1 MLSQSSLH
9 LEQLFPL
16 LFEVFVVLFTSFY
29 NVWFSFTTKQIA
41 LKLLLIILFHLFLL
55 GATGQDLKVDTLP
68 IKSDTLLLTG
78 QDTLAAEQLSKAG
91 PDSLLRIINLN
102 PFFTLQVDSTLMYDL
117 QINRSPE
124 NYFWFLKNAP
134 IGVKIDRKT
143 GLLYFKAERSFFRS
157 GKLKYDQPYSVE
169 IGVQNLRD
177 ASERVETSFTILFYN
192 TEVIVSKLKPTI
204 GGNLSFQEGDSVR
217 FRVQCEQ
224 GTFPVDQIT
233 IVTNEPISN
242 FRTVK
247 YCNDEFEWFI
257 PFDFIKENDTAK
269 QKILVLQFI
278 AADKFQNRDTATV
291 RLVIRPGI
299 NYPQKNLEHQQ
310 VMNDMRKYV
319 MNLKLTFYVI
329 SGNISKTKTTRTGF
343 DITGS
348 STAMVGTILSTA
360 AESQSAKN
368 IGKVMPS
375 VGLTLVPVKE
385 AVAPTR
391 VQEQNTAS
399 QVRATIKRLDYMM
412 TDNAI
417 IGDRDPEI
425 ATKIKR
431 LRDEIK
437 QSQLQLVDL
446 PLVEFD
452 PRYSQDDAE
461 KFFNNPKV
469 NKKYKLKVN

>member
-1 MLSQSSLH
+1 MRYLFILVFSL
-9 LEQLFPL
+9 
-16 LFEVFVVLFTSFY
+16 
-29 NVWFSFTTKQIA
+29 FSFQISAQEVTT
-41 LKLLLIILFHLFLL
+41 
-55 GATGQDLKVDTLP
+55 DTLP
-68 IKSDTLLLTG
+68 TKTDSLLLD
-78 QDTLAAEQLSKAG
+78 QVSKPD

-117 QINRSPE
+117 QINKPSE

-134 IGVKIDRKT
+134 VGVKIDRNT
-143 GLLYFKAERSFFRS
+143 GFLYFKAERSFFRS
-157 GKLKYDQPYSVE
+157 GKLKYDQPYTVE

-177 ASERVETSFTILFYN
+177 ATERVESSFTILFYN

-204 GGNLSFQEGDSVR
+204 GDNLPIQEGDSVR

-224 GTFPVDQIT
+224 GTFPVEQIT

-242 FRTVK
+242 FKTVK
-247 YCNDEFEWFI
+247 YCNDEFEWFV

-269 QKILVLQFI
+269 QKILILKFI

-291 RLVIRPGI
+291 RLNIRPGI
-299 NYPQKNLEHQQ
+299 NYPQKNLEHEQ
-310 VMNDMRKYV
+310 VMNDMKKYV
-319 MNLKLTFYVI
+319 MNLKLTFFVI
-329 SGNISKTKTTRTGF
+329 SGNIAKTKSTRTGF

-348 STAMVGTILSTA
+348 STAMIGTILSTA

-368 IGKVMPS
+368 LGKVMPS

-385 AVAPTR
+385 AVAPNK

-412 TDNAI
+412 TDNAK
-417 IGDRDPEI
+417 IGDRDPDI
-425 ATKIKR
+425 TAKIKR
-431 LRDEIK
+431 LRDEMK

-452 PRYSQDDAE
+452 PRYSQEDAE